1 MDKNYTY
8 ILLCADGSLYTGW
21 TNDMARR
28 LAAHNAGT
36 ASKFTRVRRPV
47 SLYYCEANET
57 KQQAMSREWHI
68 KRLTRPQKLMLR
80 GSAADLSADLFKEVK
95 GMQNIILIGM
105 PGSGKSTVGVLLAKA
120 LLMDFIDTDLLIQK
134 RCGAALCDVIAAD
147 GVQSFKAVENEVLS
161 GIDCRNTVIAT
172 GGSAVYGEGA
182 MQHLKGGGVTVYLKL
197 PVDEIKRRIDNIST
211 RGIAMEQGATLDELY
226 AERAAL
232 YERYADFTV
241 DCSGLSAEGC
251 VEAIINK
258 VK

>member
-36 ASKFTRVRRPV
+36 ASKFTRARRPV
-47 SLYYCEANET
+47 SLFYCEQYET
-57 KQQAMSREWHI
+57 KQQAMSREWHL
-68 KRLTRPQKLMLR
+68 KRLTRPQKLALR
-80 GSAADLSADLFKEVK
+80 GSEADISDSVLKEVN
-95 GMQNIILIGM
+95 GLQNIILIGM

-147 GVQSFKAVENEVLS
+147 GVERFKAIENEVLS
-161 GIDCRNTVIAT
+161 QVDCRNTVIAT

-182 MQHLKGGGVTVYLKL
+182 MQHLRKGGVTVYLKL
-197 PVDEIKRRIDNIST
+197 PIDEIKRRIDNIST
-211 RGIAMEQGATLDELY
+211 RGIAMEQGATLDSLY
-226 AERAAL
+226 GERAAL
-232 YERYADFTV
+232 YERYADLTA
-241 DCSGLSAEGC
+241 DCSGLTAEGC
-251 VEAIINK
+251 VEKIISLIK
-258 VK
+258 